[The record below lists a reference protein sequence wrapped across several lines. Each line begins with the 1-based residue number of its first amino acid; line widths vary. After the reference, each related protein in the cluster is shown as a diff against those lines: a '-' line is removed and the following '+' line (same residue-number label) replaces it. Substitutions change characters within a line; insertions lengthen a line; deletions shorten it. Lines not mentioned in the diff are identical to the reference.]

1 MTKHKDLGVARG
13 GRPAHQ
19 EQAAQQS
26 AEDQVEQSQT
36 TITDHAH
43 TRAIAKPPVNHRT
56 GITTPFRGFRKQLAA
71 RARVVDEAHWDG
83 LPTDRGRR

>member
-1 MTKHKDLGVARG
+1 MRAAAARSAGEAQRLMTKHKDLGVARG

-36 TITDHAH
+36 YDH
-43 TRAIAKPPVNHRT
+43 
-56 GITTPFRGFRKQLAA
+56 
-71 RARVVDEAHWDG
+71 
-83 LPTDRGRR
+83 